1 MSPQRHRLAAGGRID
16 RSRPLNFTFNG
27 RRFEGYAGDT
37 LASAL
42 IANGVTPV
50 ARSFKYHRPRGI
62 VGAGAEEPNA
72 IVQLETGARTQPN
85 QRATRVEL
93 YDGLTAASVNCWPS
107 VNFDL
112 GAVNN
117 LLKRLLPAGFYY
129 KTFMW
134 PPGFWMRYE
143 YFIRRA
149 AGLGKAPAAPDP
161 DRYDKMHCH
170 ADVLVV
176 GGGPSGLAAALAAG
190 RTGARVILAD
200 GQNEFGGALLDGGA
214 EIDGGPALDWVAAAV
229 AELEAMA
236 EVRLLPRATVAGYY
250 DHNYLTIV
258 ERVTDHLGA
267 AAPANLPRQ
276 RLWKVRAGQVVLA
289 TGSVERP
296 LVFADNDRPG
306 IMLASAAATYVNR
319 YAAKPGSRAVVF
331 TNNDSAYRV
340 ALDLAEAGIEVAAVV
355 DPRPEPEGPLPART
369 RARGIEVLG
378 GQAVV
383 AAHGGGRVAA
393 VEVMGLDQAGGGV
406 IGESRRVRCD
416 LVCVSGGWNPTVHLF
431 SQSGGRLRYDDALA
445 GFVPDRS
452 AQAERS
458 VGAAAGTFALADCL
472 ARGFEAGLEAAAEAG
487 FRRKGRSRRAPKAPA
502 QEEAP
507 LRPFWVVPST
517 VARGRGTKHFID
529 LQNDVTVADVAL
541 AVREGYRS
549 AEHLKRYT
557 TMGMGTDQ
565 GKIGNVT
572 GLAVLSELVD
582 ADIPSVGTTT
592 FRPPYTPVGFGLLA
606 GREVGAL
613 ADPVRKTAIHR
624 WHEDRGAAFEDV
636 GQWKRPWYFP
646 RAGESMHDAVNRECL
661 AVRNS
666 VGVMDASTLGKID
679 IQGPDALRLLNWVY
693 TNAWDNLKIGR
704 CRYGLMLGEDGMVM
718 DDGVTTRLAEHH
730 YLMTTTTGG
739 AAGVLAWLE
748 MWLQTEWLDLK
759 VHLTSVT
766 EHWATVAVAGPR
778 ARELL
783 SALTSDIDLSAK
795 AFPFMSMRAGTVA
808 GVPARVFRI
817 SFTGELS
824 FEINVPASYGM
835 AVWNA
840 VMMAGEKY
848 GVTPF
853 GTEAMHILR
862 AEKGYIIVGDET
874 DGTTTPGDVG
884 MDWIVSKKKPD
895 FIGKRSLSRPDT
907 AREGR
912 KQLVGLLTQDPK
924 EVLPEGGQIVAEPE
938 KKPPMKMIGHV
949 TSSYWSASLG
959 RSIALAL
966 VYGGHKRHGET
977 VHVPLI
983 GKTVSAVVSEPRFY
997 DPEGVRLRG

>member
-1 MSPQRHRLAAGGRID
+1 M
-16 RSRPLNFTFNG
+16 
-27 RRFEGYAGDT
+27 
-37 LASAL
+37 
-42 IANGVTPV
+42 
-50 ARSFKYHRPRGI
+50 
-62 VGAGAEEPNA
+62 
-72 IVQLETGARTQPN
+72 
-85 QRATRVEL
+85 
-93 YDGLTAASVNCWPS
+93 
-107 VNFDL
+107 
-112 GAVNN
+112 
-117 LLKRLLPAGFYY
+117 
-129 KTFMW
+129 
-134 PPGFWMRYE
+134 
-143 YFIRRA
+143 
-149 AGLGKAPAAPDP
+149 
-161 DRYDKMHCH
+161 
-170 ADVLVV
+170 
-176 GGGPSGLAAALAAG
+176 
-190 RTGARVILAD
+190 
-200 GQNEFGGALLDGGA
+200 
-214 EIDGGPALDWVAAAV
+214 
-229 AELEAMA
+229 
-236 EVRLLPRATVAGYY
+236 
-250 DHNYLTIV
+250 
-258 ERVTDHLGA
+258 
-267 AAPANLPRQ
+267 
-276 RLWKVRAGQVVLA
+276 
-289 TGSVERP
+289 
-296 LVFADNDRPG
+296 
-306 IMLASAAATYVNR
+306 
-319 YAAKPGSRAVVF
+319 
-331 TNNDSAYRV
+331 
-340 ALDLAEAGIEVAAVV
+340 
-355 DPRPEPEGPLPART
+355 
-369 RARGIEVLG
+369 
-378 GQAVV
+378 
-383 AAHGGGRVAA
+383 
-393 VEVMGLDQAGGGV
+393 
-406 IGESRRVRCD
+406 
-416 LVCVSGGWNPTVHLF
+416 
-431 SQSGGRLRYDDALA
+431 
-445 GFVPDRS
+445 
-452 AQAERS
+452 
-458 VGAAAGTFALADCL
+458 
-472 ARGFEAGLEAAAEAG
+472 
-487 FRRKGRSRRAPKAPA
+487 
-502 QEEAP
+502 
-507 LRPFWVVPST
+507 RPFWVVPST
-517 VARGRGTKHFID
+517 AVRGRGTKHFVD

-646 RAGESMHDAVNRECL
+646 RAGETMHDAVNRECL

-679 IQGPDALRLLNWVY
+679 VQGPDALRLLNWVY
-693 TNAWDNLKIGR
+693 TNAWDNLEIGR

-766 EHWATVAVAGPR
+766 EHWVTVAVAGPR

-783 SALTSDIDLSAK
+783 SALTGDIDLSAE
-795 AFPFMSMRAGTVA
+795 AFPFMSMREGTVA

-853 GTEAMHILR
+853 GTEVMHILR

-907 AREGR
+907 ARKDR

-938 KKPPMKMIGHV
+938 KKPPMRMIGHV

>member
-85 QRATRVEL
+85 QKATRIEL

-117 LLKRLLPAGFYY
+117 LLSRLLPAGFYY

-143 YFIRRA
+143 YFIRHA

-200 GQNEFGGALLDGGA
+200 GQNEFGGALLDGRA

-289 TGSVERP
+289 TGSIERP

-306 IMLASAAATYVNR
+306 IMLASAAGTYVNR

-369 RARGIEVLG
+369 RERGIEVLG

-383 AAHGGGRVAA
+383 AAHGDRRVAA
-393 VEVMGLDQAGGGV
+393 VEVMGLNQAGDGV

-431 SQSGGRLRYDDALA
+431 SQSGGRLRYDEALA
-445 GFVPDRS
+445 SFVPDRS

-472 ARGFEAGLEAAAEAG
+472 ARGFEAGVKAAAEAG

-517 VARGRGTKHFID
+517 VVRGRGTKHFVD

-565 GKIGNVT
+565 GKTGNIT
-572 GLAVLSELVD
+572 GLAVLSEVVD
-582 ADIPSVGTTT
+582 ADIPTVGTTT

-613 ADPVRKTAIHR
+613 ADPVRKTALHR

-646 RAGESMHDAVNRECL
+646 RSGESMHDAVNRECL

-666 VGVMDASTLGKID
+666 VGVLDASTLGKID
-679 IQGPDALRLLNWVY
+679 VQGPDALRLLNWVY
-693 TNAWDNLKIGR
+693 TNAWDNLEIGR
-704 CRYGLMLGEDGMVM
+704 CRYGLMLGEDGMIM

-748 MWLQTEWLDLK
+748 MWLQTEWLDLE

-783 SALTSDIDLSAK
+783 SELTSDIDLSAE

-840 VMMAGEKY
+840 VMMVGEKY

-907 AREGR
+907 AREDR

-924 EVLPEGGQIVAEPE
+924 EVLPEGGQIVAEPG
-938 KKPPMKMIGHV
+938 KKPPMRMIGHV
-949 TSSYWSASLG
+949 TSSYWSANLG

-997 DPEGVRLRG
+997 DPEGVRLHG

>member
-42 IANGVTPV
+42 IANGVVPV

-355 DPRPEPEGPLPART
+355 DPRPEPEGPLPARA
-369 RARGIEVLG
+369 RARGIEILG

-445 GFVPDRS
+445 GFVPGRS

-693 TNAWDNLKIGR
+693 TNAWDNLEIGR

-907 AREGR
+907 AREDR

>member
-16 RSRPLNFTFNG
+16 RSRPLSFTFNG

-42 IANGVTPV
+42 IANGVVPV

-143 YFIRRA
+143 YFTRRA

-355 DPRPEPEGPLPART
+355 DPRLEPEGPLPTRA
-369 RARGIEVLG
+369 RARGIEILG

-393 VEVMGLDQAGGGV
+393 VEVMGLNQAGDGV

-445 GFVPDRS
+445 GFVPGRS
-452 AQAERS
+452 VQAERS

-487 FRRKGRSRRAPKAPA
+487 FRRKGRSRRAPRAPA

-693 TNAWDNLKIGR
+693 TNAWDNLEIGR

-795 AFPFMSMRAGTVA
+795 AFPFMSMREGTVA

-907 AREGR
+907 AREDR

-924 EVLPEGGQIVAEPE
+924 EVLPEGGQIVVEPE
-938 KKPPMKMIGHV
+938 TKPPMKMIGHV